1 MDCSPPGSSVHGI
14 LHARTLEWVAIPFSR
29 GSSRPKDRT
38 WISSIE
44 GFFFFFLT
52 YRATREAHIKVKGW
66 YYYFCDH
73 PFVCLSRVLEALRL
87 PVLWRGFAASAT
99 MVIVLTKP
107 LREVATP
114 GGPLGHLASP
124 SFPATALLDLC
135 PFSHHSEV
143 LPIYIVGICGKTL
156 PAVLIFRGAEVFF
169 CISLQWRTMR
179 RLKSKANRGPGI
191 CLHLGFCH
199 DMKTHGFRV

>member
-1 MDCSPPGSSVHGI
+1 MSDSLQPHGLQPTRLLCPWDSPGKNTGVGCHSLLQGI
-14 LHARTLEWVAIPFSR
+14 FSTQGQNLDLQHR
-29 GSSRPKDRT
+29 RV
-38 WISSIE
+38 
-44 GFFFFFLT
+44 FFFLT

-73 PFVCLSRVLEALRL
+73 PFVCLSRVLEDLRL
-87 PVLWRGFAASAT
+87 PVLWRGFSASAT

-135 PFSHHSEV
+135 PFSHHS
-143 LPIYIVGICGKTL
+143 
-156 PAVLIFRGAEVFF
+156 
-169 CISLQWRTMR
+169 
-179 RLKSKANRGPGI
+179 
-191 CLHLGFCH
+191 
-199 DMKTHGFRV
+199 